1 MKKISVFCVVLALAA
16 LLPVGCNLELSEQ
29 GPQADGI
36 VIYTNREILNGRED
50 VEIVAKRLQ
59 QLYATS
65 PSGRKVIWASS
76 EPSVMEIDPDTG
88 YLQVGQALGK
98 RATIS
103 ASLQDDPSVRAWVTF
118 IVRDLR

>member
-1 MKKISVFCVVLALAA
+1 MKKIPVFCAVLALAI
-16 LLPVGCNLELSEQ
+16 LLLGGCDLELSDE

-36 VIYTNREILNGRED
+36 VIYTGREILNNQVD
-50 VEIVAKRLQ
+50 FPIVAKRLQ

-65 PSGRKVIWASS
+65 PSGRKVVWESS
-76 EPSVMEIDPDTG
+76 DPVVMEIDPDTG

-103 ASLQDDPSVRAWVTF
+103 ASLKDDPSIRAEVIF